1 MKKLLILSLG
11 MAAFAGC
18 ASDASGP
25 KREEDDSLK
34 DRGSFCKAWANAA
47 CTDEVVQACQSTDKE
62 TCLVAQKAFCVE
74 LVPAGYVSTT
84 AEKCIA
90 AVKSAYSDEELTK
103 EELDVVV
110 NLGGACSQL
119 VKGGIESGGTCRAST
134 ECDTTRGYS
143 CVVKPGSSDGTCQIA
158 KLQEPAS
165 KCTGLDQIC
174 QSGTY
179 CDEGGHCV
187 DTEPEHAACD
197 YDAMCDAS
205 LRCVLEDPNDPTT
218 GTCEKKLA
226 RSKEC
231 DPTKPE
237 ECISGICLEGA
248 NGVAKCADYVGLTF
262 GSSYCVGLGG
272 G

>member
-174 QSGTY
+174 QSGTTPIVVPRAGIGPVPSENSATSSITSSAPY
-179 CDEGGHCV
+179 NTTSTGVRAVPFVSGTRFGHGGN
-187 DTEPEHAACD
+187 
-197 YDAMCDAS
+197 
-205 LRCVLEDPNDPTT
+205 RIVLGRNQ
-218 GTCEKKLA
+218 
-226 RSKEC
+226 
-231 DPTKPE
+231 
-237 ECISGICLEGA
+237 
-248 NGVAKCADYVGLTF
+248 
-262 GSSYCVGLGG
+262 
-272 G
+272 